1 MFADL
6 SSVLPWITGNG
17 INSASDAMILV
28 ALPYLTAH
36 FLFGQLPYKVSNES
50 LHKAEGLLWG
60 N

>member
-50 LHKAEGLLWG
+50 AQS
-60 N
+60 